1 MKKTIGAVLALM
13 IAVSLFLPPETG
25 YAAEPLTLNLSA
37 KQVQRGGDLTLTG
50 TAAAEVKE
58 VVVKIVSPNDT
69 VFYLDVIAP
78 VEGRY
83 SLKAAIPNDETVAPN
98 GVYTVIAGG
107 GGASGRS
114 TFTVVRASSG
124 GPSNGGGG
132 AGGEVDQEDE
142 TGIPPLAGDARGAV
156 VEPQLDA
163 DGKYRIGR
171 ETMSRAVEQGE
182 SAVTIRMPA
191 AAAESGAALEFPADS
206 LRQLQDARQGLI
218 IESGNV
224 TVQFPADALQASA
237 EPDVRVR
244 IALHTAWTEEAGR
257 IVEQSIR
264 GNADYAATG
273 IVLSAV
279 LELVAGEQVIGV
291 LPLDKPAQVT
301 IRLTVEQ
308 ERSLRKP
315 LAGVYYADGER
326 VEYVG
331 GTVANGAYSFTASHF
346 SYYTIL
352 EYDKRFEDLAGHWA
366 EEAVSYLSAR
376 HIVRGVNDRHY
387 EPNRSISRA
396 EFATLLMRALERAGG
411 AASADGSENGA
422 PVPFHDVPA
431 NSYYADH
438 VASASSLGI
447 VQGYG
452 GAFRPNERITREEAA
467 VMLVRAAQYVTLDD
481 TRVSA
486 PRFDDAAQ
494 LASWAASSVNEAW
507 TKGLIQ
513 GDGKRFN
520 PKGQATRAEV
530 AVMIKRLLAGS
541 SL

>member
-25 YAAEPLTLNLSA
+25 YAAEPFTLNLSA
-37 KQVQRGGDLTLTG
+37 KQVQRGSDLTLTG
-50 TAAAEVKE
+50 TAGAEVKE
-58 VVVKIVSPNDT
+58 IVVKIVSPNDT
-69 VFYLDVIAP
+69 VFFLDVVTP

-83 SLKAAIPNDETVAPN
+83 SAKAAIPNDETVAPN

-132 AGGEVDQEDE
+132 GGAIDQEDK

-156 VEPQLDA
+156 IEPRLDA

-182 SAVTIRMPA
+182 SAITIRMPA
-191 AAAESGAALEFPADS
+191 AAGESGAALEFPADS

-224 TVQFPADALQASA
+224 AVQFPADALQASA
-237 EPDVRVR
+237 EQDVRVR
-244 IALHTAWTEEAGR
+244 ITLHTAWTEEAGR
-257 IVEQSIR
+257 IVKQSIR

-279 LELVAGEQVIGV
+279 LELVAGERVIGI
-291 LPLDKPAQVT
+291 LPLDKPARVT
-301 IRLTVEQ
+301 IRLTGEQ

-326 VEYVG
+326 LEYVG

-352 EYDKRFEDLAGHWA
+352 EYDKRFDDLAGHWA
-366 EEAVSYLSAR
+366 EEAVAYLSAR
-376 HIVRGVNDRHY
+376 HIVRGVTDRHY
-387 EPNRSISRA
+387 EPNRNISRA

-411 AASADGSENGA
+411 VASGDGSKHDA
-422 PVPFHDVPA
+422 PDSFHDVPA

-452 GAFRPNERITREEAA
+452 GAFRPNEQITREEAV

-481 TRVSA
+481 TGTSA
-486 PRFDDAAQ
+486 PRFADAAHV
-494 LASWAASSVNEAW
+494 ASWAASAVNEAW

-541 SL
+541 AL